1 MLPDPLSPYE
11 DPALDPLASVLLPG
25 KAVATIANEN
35 VHMEGIEPVLT

>member
-1 MLPDPLSPYE
+1 MPPDLLSPYE
-11 DPALDPLASVLLPG
+11 DPTLDLLASVLLPA